1 MSEDEEII
9 QSYIDDILSRI
20 YTEPASTTSYEQ
32 LDIRKDE
39 LVHNHP
45 RIGSLFKV
53 HALISGPGNS
63 TDISQKNAQN
73 QYMCWPEEP
82 KIFFW
87 RHMLENNFYS
97 RNPQVAKLEM
107 LVEKLKAH
115 LRIQCTQAQYDVI
128 FERARNF
135 VVRWTRAWL
144 NHWGLIHETQKG
156 IFSRVDQFE
165 PHLSREHAMS
175 LGWPPKIFT
184 LVPLTFVSRLAVNLI
199 LIRLQNENLRR
210 KTNEDE
216 NSARKR
222 QKTSPVPVQETIAR
236 TRIPP
241 KINTSLAAF
250 PAPPI
255 SVGEIKRS
263 ATVKEERQEFGVR
276 SPGLV
281 SSGRVLTY

>member
-1 MSEDEEII
+1 
-9 QSYIDDILSRI
+9 
-20 YTEPASTTSYEQ
+20 
-32 LDIRKDE
+32 
-39 LVHNHP
+39 
-45 RIGSLFKV
+45 
-53 HALISGPGNS
+53 
-63 TDISQKNAQN
+63 
-73 QYMCWPEEP
+73 
-82 KIFFW
+82 
-87 RHMLENNFYS
+87 
-97 RNPQVAKLEM
+97 
-107 LVEKLKAH
+107 
-115 LRIQCTQAQYDVI
+115 
-128 FERARNF
+128 
-135 VVRWTRAWL
+135 
-144 NHWGLIHETQKG
+144 
-156 IFSRVDQFE
+156 
-165 PHLSREHAMS
+165 MS

-184 LVPLTFVSRLAVNLI
+184 SVPLRFVSRLAVNLI